1 MRYRAKHTPG
11 RGQEY
16 LCVQRSG
23 ESRNFAS
30 HTAYRGLLRPSSVRE
45 SSHPSL
51 KVFVLLGVFQICSIN
66 RCLSWCLRAG
76 MIHPQVHLRIPCY
89 DFFIL

>member
-51 KVFVLLGVFQICSIN
+51 KVFDLYCIAYEMLEQRVLELLFIN
-66 RCLSWCLRAG
+66 RNDPSAGSPTDLSL
-76 MIHPQVHLRIPCY
+76 IHI
-89 DFFIL
+89 